1 MHFYL
6 DTVSRN
12 HNKEEQ
18 VEGVDRFQA
27 VSRRTA
33 KIAITEL
40 STLLAISCSLQPDL
54 TMNLLPLEICHIT
67 GTTTGFRFYQ
77 TKVWFIELTNNIKQA
92 LIWSLKNMIFC
103 RNISGHCRDTK
114 EFQGAYKLREGK
126 CREGKIYT
134 DRLLYLFCFILKD
147 KSRKKVHMPN
157 MQQKM

>member
-27 VSRRTA
+27 VSGRTA

-77 TKVWFIELTNNIKQA
+77 TKVWFMELTNKYQTGTNLVFEEHDFLQEYLRA
-92 LIWSLKNMIFC
+92 LQGYKI
-103 RNISGHCRDTK
+103 ISG
-114 EFQGAYKLREGK
+114 GL
-126 CREGKIYT
+126 
-134 DRLLYLFCFILKD
+134 
-147 KSRKKVHMPN
+147 
-157 MQQKM
+157 

>member
-67 GTTTGFRFYQ
+67 GTINSFGFYQ
-77 TKVWFIELTNNIKQA
+77 TKVW
-92 LIWSLKNMIFC
+92 
-103 RNISGHCRDTK
+103 
-114 EFQGAYKLREGK
+114 
-126 CREGKIYT
+126 
-134 DRLLYLFCFILKD
+134 LY
-147 KSRKKVHMPN
+147 
-157 MQQKM
+157 

>member
-33 KIAITEL
+33 KIVITEL

-77 TKVWFIELTNNIKQA
+77 TKVWFMEVTNKYQ
-92 LIWSLKNMIFC
+92 
-103 RNISGHCRDTK
+103 SGTNLVFEEHDFLQ
-114 EFQGAYKLREGK
+114 EYLREPVKKKCGK
-126 CREGKIYT
+126 FHIGSGPPP
-134 DRLLYLFCFILKD
+134 L
-147 KSRKKVHMPN
+147 
-157 MQQKM
+157 

>member
-1 MHFYL
+1 MFEWKTPPLSCLKSLYLRGAWHQGNTGNTVQCCSGAAGGEMELQCCSARSALPAPRRTIHSAIGMRYTKRSEQLHFYL

-40 STLLAISCSLQPDL
+40 STLLTISCSLQPDL

-67 GTTTGFRFYQ
+67 GTINSFGFYH
-77 TKVWFIELTNNIKQA
+77 TKVW
-92 LIWSLKNMIFC
+92 
-103 RNISGHCRDTK
+103 
-114 EFQGAYKLREGK
+114 
-126 CREGKIYT
+126 
-134 DRLLYLFCFILKD
+134 LY
-147 KSRKKVHMPN
+147 
-157 MQQKM
+157 